1 MDLESVAKS
10 FTDSLSNGPFSNL
23 FTNPIYVALLITSII
38 VLIILCMYE
47 NGKII
52 KTSFYIL
59 CTCLFVIFIHNKLL
73 LIEHRKQLCSKDE
86 ENICNVIGSGPNI
99 IGGNDLTGGL
109 GYLNAM

>member
-1 MDLESVAKS
+1 M
-10 FTDSLSNGPFSNL
+10 
-23 FTNPIYVALLITSII
+23 YV
-38 VLIILCMYE
+38 E
-47 NGKII
+47 DGKVI

-86 ENICNVIGSGPNI
+86 ENICNVIGAGPNI
-99 IGGNDLTGGL
+99 TGGGDLSGGL